1 MKTTYTPE
9 ELLEM
14 LKSRKGAMSNRD
26 YAEEIQVSEQF
37 LSDIFL
43 GKRGIASE
51 RILQYLAPRGKKFIG
66 KTVYTLVAK
75 D

>member
-26 YAEEIQVSEQF
+26 YAEEIQISEQF
-37 LSDIFL
+37 LSDIML
-43 GKRGIASE
+43 GKRGIGSE
-51 RILQYLAPRGKKFIG
+51 KVLAYLAPRGKVFQG
-66 KTVYTLVAK
+66 KTVYTLVPK